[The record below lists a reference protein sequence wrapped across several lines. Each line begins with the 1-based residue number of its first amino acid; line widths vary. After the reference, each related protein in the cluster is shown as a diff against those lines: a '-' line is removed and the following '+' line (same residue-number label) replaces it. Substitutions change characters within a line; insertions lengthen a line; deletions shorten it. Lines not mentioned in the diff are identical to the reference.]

1 MSRIAR
7 HITWRNLVLLIL
19 FALLLSFVAVHLYV
33 RQHQATAAVRDLV
46 RHRTLAPQ
54 QIQGWMTYEYL
65 NVVFKL
71 PPNYLRDTL
80 SLNSPDYP
88 SLTIKQS
95 ARESNADLATLV
107 SRVQDAVRAY
117 QP

>member
-1 MSRIAR
+1 MRH

-19 FALLLSFVAVHLYV
+19 VALLLSFVAVHLYV
-33 RQHQATAAVRDLV
+33 RQNQATAAVRDLV

-80 SLNSPDYP
+80 SLSSPDYP
-88 SLTIKQS
+88 RVTLKQS
-95 ARESNADLATLV
+95 ARDAGIPVPALV
-107 SRVQDAVRAY
+107 DQVQSAVGAY